1 MAMTEEQLRERL
13 RKIAALFEGAKTEG
27 EREAAAAAFARVK
40 EALKTAQPAPRPVYE
55 EPLVEMQFS
64 MPDQWHRRLMSAL
77 CRRHGLTPFRY
88 KRQRMT
94 TLMVRVKRSYL
105 DRVLWPE
112 YVELR
117 AALDEYLRAATDRI
131 IREEIFNDASEA
143 QERKG

>member
-1 MAMTEEQLRERL
+1 
-13 RKIAALFEGAKTEG
+13 
-27 EREAAAAAFARVK
+27 
-40 EALKTAQPAPRPVYE
+40 
-55 EPLVEMQFS
+55 
-64 MPDQWHRRLMSAL
+64 
-77 CRRHGLTPFRY
+77 
-88 KRQRMT
+88 MT
-94 TLMVRVKRSYL
+94 TLMLRVKQSYL

>member
-1 MAMTEEQLRERL
+1 
-13 RKIAALFEGAKTEG
+13 
-27 EREAAAAAFARVK
+27 VW
-40 EALKTAQPAPRPVYE
+40 E

-94 TLMVRVKRSYL
+94 TLMLRVKQSYL